1 MIEATIQFDF
11 HLWSSNFHLPKT
23 LTLQMKLS
31 KYITLISRA
40 FCTTK
45 KKIIQ
50 KVKKNRRKIQSLL
63 LILLNMATSKIQGS
77 RSNDICVL
85 CSFQSILPK
94 VILLQYYDGL

>member
-40 FCTTK
+40 FCTSK

-50 KVKKNRRKIQSLL
+50 KVKKTEEKYNLF
-63 LILLNMATSKIQGS
+63 
-77 RSNDICVL
+77 C
-85 CSFQSILPK
+85 
-94 VILLQYYDGL
+94 

>member
-50 KVKKNRRKIQSLL
+50 KVKKKQKKNTISFA
-63 LILLNMATSKIQGS
+63 NSSKYGH
-77 RSNDICVL
+77 
-85 CSFQSILPK
+85 
-94 VILLQYYDGL
+94 LQNSGITIK